1 MFQNLYHRNCLEGA
15 FPEGKILG
23 VPLEDQ
29 RGPALGLTKEG
40 KGNVQ
45 AHRPLSLSS
54 QGLDRQPQAAPY
66 IQMGLPT
73 KRVEKGEK
81 L

>member
-1 MFQNLYHRNCLEGA
+1 MFQDLCQRDGLEGA
-15 FPEGKILG
+15 FPEGEILG

-45 AHRPLSLSS
+45 AHRPSSLSF
-54 QGLDRQPQAAPY
+54 QGLNRQPQAAPH
-66 IQMGLPT
+66 IQVGSPA
-73 KRVEKGEK
+73 KG
-81 L
+81 